1 MKGAAVRSTAL
12 RLAGLAGLFG
22 MLALAGAGA
31 SVEIG
36 TGAQAPLAI
45 AQYCT
50 PQDETPDAHRFYCH
64 HEAGRSGVDAPLA
77 A

>member
-1 MKGAAVRSTAL
+1 MRSAW

-45 AQYCT
+45 AQYCA

-64 HEAGRSGVDAPLA
+64 HEADRSGVDVPLA

>member
-1 MKGAAVRSTAL
+1 VRSTAL

-22 MLALAGAGA
+22 MLALAGAGPNA
-31 SVEIG
+31 QVG
-36 TGAQAPLAI
+36 TGAEAPLAM
-45 AQYCT
+45 AQYCA

-64 HEAGRSGVDAPLA
+64 HEANRSGVDASLA

>member
-1 MKGAAVRSTAL
+1 
-12 RLAGLAGLFG
+12 

-45 AQYCT
+45 AQYCA
-50 PQDETPDAHRFYCH
+50 PQDETPDAHRLYCY
-64 HEAGRSGVDAPLA
+64 HEVSRSGADVRLA

>member
-1 MKGAAVRSTAL
+1 
-12 RLAGLAGLFG
+12 

-36 TGAQAPLAI
+36 TGAQAPLAM
-45 AQYCT
+45 AQYCA
-50 PQDETPDAHRFYCH
+50 PQDENADAHRLYCY
-64 HEAGRSGVDAPLA
+64 HEVSRSGADIRLA

>member
-1 MKGAAVRSTAL
+1 
-12 RLAGLAGLFG
+12 

-45 AQYCT
+45 AQYCA

-64 HEAGRSGVDAPLA
+64 HEADRSGVDAPLA

>member
-1 MKGAAVRSTAL
+1 VRSAW
-12 RLAGLAGLFG
+12 RLAGLAVLFG

-45 AQYCT
+45 AQYCA

-64 HEAGRSGVDAPLA
+64 HEADRSGVDAPLA